1 MSCLHFFLQSFVSE
15 KEAGKERERERER
28 ERGGVRHA
36 VGYSGQ
42 VTCAMTEL
50 FKENNGVLA
59 SFAYKFGIIV
69 KIQT

>member
-1 MSCLHFFLQSFVSE
+1 MSE
-15 KEAGKERERERER
+15 KEAGKERERE
-28 ERGGVRHA
+28 GGDVCHA

-42 VTCAMTEL
+42 FTCAMTEL
-50 FKENNGVLA
+50 FKETNGVLA

>member
-1 MSCLHFFLQSFVSE
+1 MRKRQE
-15 KEAGKERERERER
+15 KRERERE
-28 ERGGVRHA
+28 GGDVCHA

-42 VTCAMTEL
+42 FTCAMTEL
-50 FKENNGVLA
+50 FKETNGVLA

>member
-1 MSCLHFFLQSFVSE
+1 MRKRQE
-15 KEAGKERERERER
+15 KRERERERER
-28 ERGGVRHA
+28 EKEREREREGGVRHA

>member
-1 MSCLHFFLQSFVSE
+1 MRKRQE
-15 KEAGKERERERER
+15 KREREREKERERER
-28 ERGGVRHA
+28 GVRHA